1 MAESDWLTPLL
12 ASFEVPLTQNERL
25 IKLSLEAKGADLIPH
40 RLVGEERISRP
51 FAYTLDCI
59 AQRGD
64 IELKSLMAQPAELSI
79 RQASGQ
85 YRRLSG
91 LVESAA
97 LLGEDG
103 GVHYYQLVLVP
114 WIAMLK
120 LGRDSRIFQDKSA
133 VEVLEAVFAQQ
144 ATVLGQCQWR
154 FDLRRDYPVRSYCV
168 QYRESDYHFVSRLC
182 EQEGIW
188 WYTEHAGSH
197 RSDGESRNEAG
208 EENGNDRGEDFSGH
222 RIVFTDDPQTC
233 LPVTPQTI
241 RFHRQDATEHE
252 DAITQW
258 GGWREQQPT
267 RVSIGTFDYKQP
279 RLEKHSLQDSIRDQ
293 GNLPEQDVYDTP
305 GEYYF
310 DDHFRGERLTVNRL
324 EALESK
330 AKRFHGAGGA
340 RQLEVGRW
348 FELSQHARHDSGGS
362 GEREFL
368 VLAQTIHA
376 ENALPVSAHLNT
388 LPGSLQA
395 PLDSARRAHGLE
407 DDSLHSDDYQRAGT
421 GHYLVDFETQR
432 LSQPYRSP
440 LDHPRPVVG
449 GPQTAIV
456 VGPEGEEIHTDHL
469 NRVKV
474 QFHWDRLGNRDA
486 QSSCWLRVSEPNAG
500 ASWGGVFVPR
510 IGQEVLITYLEGDPD
525 RPLITGRVYNG
536 DHRPQWH
543 SNGLLSGIKTKT
555 YRGGKYNELVFDDAT
570 DQERVRL
577 NSEHAK
583 SQLNLGY
590 LIHQNGNTRGA
601 FRGTGFELRSD
612 AYGAIRANDGL
623 LLTSWG
629 QIGAGGEQL
638 DLTPAYQQLQSAW
651 QLADSLSDS
660 AIEHDA
666 EALAASN
673 DLHKAGEDAKGRYTG
688 VGGATGTGEQDQSTA
703 KGASQAGRGEAAR
716 LTAPWLHLASP
727 AGIALST
734 PESTHLA
741 QGRSLSITS
750 GEDINLA
757 SGKSLVGTFAEKL
770 SLFVQ
775 RAGIKLFAA
784 QGKVEIQAQ
793 SDEMALTAE
802 KDVTITSTERKIDV
816 AAAEEILLVCAGA
829 YIRLKGG
836 NIELH
841 APGKIDVKGA
851 LHNFGGPASISRTL
865 PNLPVTEPSNLELLH
880 TYGNDEPVVGAA
892 YRATFGDGSIRTG
905 VLDPQG
911 RASLSGVPVGSAQ
924 VEYFSDPRDIG
935 LIPQE
940 WQHSPRRA
948 PDISALAQRH
958 KTNDKT

>member
-1 MAESDWLTPLL
+1 MAESPWLNTLL
-12 ASFEVPLTQNERL
+12 ASFEVSLTQDERL
-25 IKLSLEAKGADLIPH
+25 LKLDLEAGRGAELIPH

-59 AQRGD
+59 SQRGD
-64 IELKSLMAQPAELSI
+64 IELKTLMAQPAELSI

-133 VEVLEAVFAQQ
+133 VEVLEAVFEQQ
-144 ATVLGQCQWR
+144 AASLGPSQCQWR
-154 FDLRRDYPVRSYCV
+154 FDLRRDYPPRSYCV
-168 QYRESDYHFVSRLC
+168 QYRESDYHFISRLC

-188 WYTEHAGSH
+188 WYTEHAGS
-197 RSDGESRNEAG
+197 RQGGEERDVVSKERGIVG
-208 EENGNDRGEDFSGH
+208 EENGEENGAAGEGRGDFIGH
-222 RIVFTDDPQTC
+222 RIVFTDDPQSC
-233 LPVTPQTI
+233 QAVTPQRI
-241 RFHRQDATEHE
+241 RFHRQDSTETE

-258 GGWREQQPT
+258 GGRREQQPT
-267 RVSIGTFDYKQP
+267 RVSLGTFDYKQP
-279 RLEKHSLQDSIRDQ
+279 RLEKRSLQDTVRDQ
-293 GNLPEQDVYDTP
+293 GNLPEQEVYDTP

-310 DDHFRGERLTVNRL
+310 DDHFRGERLTLNRL

-348 FELSQHARHDSGGS
+348 FELSQHARHDGGVAS
-362 GEREFL
+362 EREFL
-368 VLAQTIHA
+368 VLGLTIHA

-388 LPGSLQA
+388 LPGSLQTS
-395 PLDSARRAHGLE
+395 LDNARRAHGLDLSIE
-407 DDSLHSDDYQRAGT
+407 GHSQHHDDYQRAGT
-421 GHYLVDFETQR
+421 GHYLVDFDTQR
-432 LSQPYRSP
+432 LSQPYRST

-510 IGQEVLITYLEGDPD
+510 VGQEVLITYLEGDPD

-536 DHRPQWH
+536 DQRPQWH

-601 FRGTGFELRSD
+601 FRGTGFELRTD
-612 AYGAIRANDGL
+612 AYGAIRANQGL

-629 QIGAGGEQL
+629 QVGAGGEQL
-638 DLTPAYQQLQSAW
+638 ALSPAFSELDSAW

-660 AIEHDA
+660 ATEHNA
-666 EALAASN
+666 AALEARGGIKQAS
-673 DLHKAGEDAKGRYTG
+673 EDAKATYGDTS
-688 VGGATGTGEQDQSTA
+688 GGDLGGNADQATAQ
-703 KGASQAGRGEAAR
+703 GASQAGRGEAGR
-716 LTAPWLHLASP
+716 LKRPWLHLASP

-734 PESTHLA
+734 PQSTHLA
-741 QGRSLSITS
+741 QDKSLSITS

-757 SGKSLVGTFAEKL
+757 TGRSLIAIMGQKL

-793 SDEMALTAE
+793 SDAMELTAE
-802 KDVTITSTERKIDV
+802 KDLTITSTEHSVRID
-816 AAAEEILLVCAGA
+816 AKDEILLTSGGG

-836 NIELH
+836 NIEIH
-841 APGKIDVKGA
+841 GPGKIDIKGA
-851 LHNFGGPASISRTL
+851 LHSFAGPASQSADL
-865 PNLPVTEPSNLELLH
+865 PDLPDFTDVICERSNEQ
-880 TYGNDEPVVGAA
+880 GSAG
-892 YRATFGDGSIRTG
+892 GDG
-905 VLDPQG
+905 L
-911 RASLSGVPVGSAQ
+911 
-924 VEYFSDPRDIG
+924 VEG
-935 LIPQE
+935 
-940 WQHSPRRA
+940 
-948 PDISALAQRH
+948 
-958 KTNDKT
+958 